1 MKYIKKG
8 KEPNSLTEYRLQE
21 YAYYDGYQER
31 DQLKDALLKEQ
42 KYICCYCM
50 QRISKDKMKIEHWQ
64 PQSESEQLQLTYSNL
79 LDSCLGNEG
88 QPKHLQHC
96 DTHKANS
103 IIKANPTQLI
113 YESIIKFR
121 ANGEIYADDFKIN
134 KDLKETLNLNY
145 EGLIKN
151 RKMMLDIA
159 LKNLIDK
166 NKGTWSKETLKR
178 EIDKWENINNPEHT
192 AYCQIIIYHLK
203 KKLAKC

>member
-64 PQSESEQLQLTYSNL
+64 PQSKFPELQLAYSNL
-79 LDSCLGNEG
+79 LAACLGNES

-96 DTHKANS
+96 DTYKANS
-103 IIKANPTQLI
+103 EIKVNPTQLI
-113 YESIIKFR
+113 CESIIKFR
-121 ANGEIYADDFKIN
+121 TNGEIYADDFEIN
-134 KDLKETLNLNY
+134 KDLQETLNLNY

-151 RKMMLDIA
+151 RKITLDIA
-159 LKNLIDK
+159 LKNLMDK
-166 NKGTWSKETLKR
+166 NKGTWNKEILQR
-178 EIDKWENINNPEHT
+178 EIDKLDNINNAEYK
-192 AYCQIIIYHLK
+192 AYCQIVIYHLK